1 MMKKILLLF
10 GMMVLLTTSAQADVE
25 INETNFPDDA
35 FRSVI
40 VNMPEGK
47 DGILTDEEIAGIDFL
62 PFSEKSNDILNLKGI
77 EYFTGLKYL
86 LLYPCCAT
94 ELDLTANTA
103 LEIVH
108 IELSILEKLT
118 VTGLTSLR
126 YFICQ
131 RTQLAEIDVST
142 CTALEYF
149 YCNDSHLSSLDLSN
163 NTRLKEVECRDN
175 QLTSLIL
182 PQSDEL
188 TSVVCYDNHIAG
200 EQMDALVAS
209 LPVVTSGKFDVF
221 AGVDE
226 AYAEQFA
233 GENMP
238 QYEFNVCTTDQ
249 VEVAKSKN
257 WTVYGI
263 YDGEELHEYAGSQ
276 PTAIRNPRQSETTS
290 DCYTVD
296 GRRVCSRD
304 KQKGLYIQ
312 NGKKV
317 VVK

>member
-1 MMKKILLLF
+1 M
-10 GMMVLLTTSAQADVE
+10 
-25 INETNFPDDA
+25 
-35 FRSVI
+35 
-40 VNMPEGK
+40 
-47 DGILTDEEIAGIDFL
+47 
-62 PFSEKSNDILNLKGI
+62 
-77 EYFTGLKYL
+77 
-86 LLYPCCAT
+86 
-94 ELDLTANTA
+94 TA
-103 LEIVH
+103 
-108 IELSILEKLT
+108 
-118 VTGLTSLR
+118 
-126 YFICQ
+126 
-131 RTQLAEIDVST
+131 
-142 CTALEYF
+142 
-149 YCNDSHLSSLDLSN
+149 LDLSN
-163 NTRLKEVECRDN
+163 NSKLKEVECRDN

-304 KQKGLYIQ
+304 KQKGIYIQ